1 MATTKLRL
9 EASYSAFEIDAVERA
24 KAPGELTPFSCPEC
38 GGALWEIRDSELP
51 RYRCRVGHACAA
63 ESVLEDQ
70 SGSVDRA
77 LWIAFRALLERAALS
92 ERISARV
99 RHGNGSKATADRF
112 DRLAEEAHAQAAVI
126 REVLLK
132 RDASA
137 A

>member
-1 MATTKLRL
+1 
-9 EASYSAFEIDAVERA
+9 
-24 KAPGELTPFSCPEC
+24 
-38 GGALWEIRDSELP
+38 LP
-51 RYRCRVGHACAA
+51 RYRCRVGHAYAA